1 MLFLYYSLYKKI
13 GLSYRIILCFFE
25 YVAQLV
31 EHWTFNPQV
40 LGSNPSIFTQMI
52 YVGEILIVTTLLFFI
67 GMIGLVLN
75 RKNIIIMIMSL
86 ELMLLAVNLNF
97 IMFSIYLDDIIG
109 QVFVLFILT
118 IAATESALG
127 LAILTTY
134 NNTKHSIFIDKI
146 KNFTYKK

>member
-1 MLFLYYSLYKKI
+1 
-13 GLSYRIILCFFE
+13 
-25 YVAQLV
+25 
-31 EHWTFNPQV
+31 
-40 LGSNPSIFTQMI
+40 
-52 YVGEILIVTTLLFFI
+52 
-67 GMIGLVLN
+67 
-75 RKNIIIMIMSL
+75 MIMSL

>member
-1 MLFLYYSLYKKI
+1 MFS
-13 GLSYRIILCFFE
+13 
-25 YVAQLV
+25 
-31 EHWTFNPQV
+31 
-40 LGSNPSIFTQMI
+40 
-52 YVGEILIVTTLLFFI
+52 VGEILIVTTFLFFT

-97 IMFSIYLDDIIG
+97 IAFSIYLDDIIG

-127 LAILTTY
+127 LAILTTF
-134 NNTKHSIFIDKI
+134 NNTKHSISIDKV
-146 KNFTYKK
+146 KNLYKNK

>member
-1 MLFLYYSLYKKI
+1 MIFEI
-13 GLSYRIILCFFE
+13 FE

-40 LGSNPSIFTQMI
+40 LGSNPSIFIQMI
-52 YVGEILIVTTLLFFI
+52 YIGEILILTTFLFFI

-97 IMFSIYLDDIIG
+97 IAFSIYLDDIIG

-127 LAILTTY
+127 LAILTTF
-134 NNTKHSIFIDKI
+134 NNTKHSISIDKV
-146 KNFTYKK
+146 KNLYKNK